1 MNQEKVAQIE
11 LDAALKREK
20 KFWQK
25 KSRVTLDVEENIKT
39 GYFHITDKVKSTTKL
54 ITFLKSVEVLND
66 LNQKNS
72 ITRHFI
78 WYDLYNNFQNKI
90 YVIV

>member
-39 GYFHITDKVKSTTKL
+39 GYFT
-54 ITFLKSVEVLND
+54 
-66 LNQKNS
+66 
-72 ITRHFI
+72 
-78 WYDLYNNFQNKI
+78 
-90 YVIV
+90 